1 MSSEKNYTIDVLKK
15 LVNIP
20 SINPPGK
27 ETRIAEYIAGLLKEI
42 EIPSRVDNIKESR
55 ANVTGFLNGPDDGPV
70 LVLNGHLDT
79 VPVKEGWNHDP
90 FAGEISGNKIFG
102 LGTSDMK
109 GAIAS
114 MICAAK
120 KIKES
125 KVKLKGSLILSFVA
139 DEERNNAGTI
149 LFLKKHKNIDYT
161 VIGEPS
167 NLDIVISNRGV
178 VRFEINT
185 SGTAGH
191 ASNPANGTNAI
202 YKMNKVLGRIIELAD
217 SYGSNRNNYSDRP
230 SLSVTMINGGTA
242 ENIIPDRCEIIIDRR
257 TVYGESTADVK
268 KEITALLKDIE
279 KNDETFKYSCEISE
293 ELSSWKAEDNSRLL
307 KYAFRVYQERFHK
320 KPELTDLGATCEA
333 ALFAERGID
342 TLVFGPGNIKQAH
355 TKDEFVEISQLKEA
369 AEYYYMLIREILT

>member
-42 EIPSRVDNIKESR
+42 EIPFRVDNIKESR
-55 ANVTGFLNGPDDGPV
+55 ANVTGFLNGPDNGPV

-139 DEERNNAGTI
+139 D
-149 LFLKKHKNIDYT
+149 
-161 VIGEPS
+161 
-167 NLDIVISNRGV
+167 
-178 VRFEINT
+178 
-185 SGTAGH
+185 
-191 ASNPANGTNAI
+191 
-202 YKMNKVLGRIIELAD
+202 
-217 SYGSNRNNYSDRP
+217 
-230 SLSVTMINGGTA
+230 
-242 ENIIPDRCEIIIDRR
+242 
-257 TVYGESTADVK
+257 ADVK
-268 KEITALLKDIE
+268 KEITSLLKDIE
-279 KNDETFKYSCEISE
+279 KNDETFKYSCEIFK

-307 KYAFRVYQERFHK
+307 KYAFRVFQERFHK